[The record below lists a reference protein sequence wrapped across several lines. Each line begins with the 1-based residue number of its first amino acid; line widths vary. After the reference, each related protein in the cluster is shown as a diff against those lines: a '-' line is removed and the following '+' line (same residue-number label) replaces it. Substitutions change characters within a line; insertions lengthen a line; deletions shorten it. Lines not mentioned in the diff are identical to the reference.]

1 MLERTMKKIF
11 LYLFFLLWVIS
22 PSLGQNLKLIC
33 GICGTKVEEFPRGM
47 AYYFLPLETFEQDIQ
62 KTYPSLFT
70 SATPITC
77 PNCGYTKI
85 DNLTVNPSKKDIIK
99 KYLKKEKKIKNIDFK
114 TNPCLQFVYAA
125 KFSALNLEPNIVIG
139 KCYHLAALSFKYK
152 YSFMLNKLKYLFK
165 QAMKLNQIIPFKVV
179 NQLLYPE
186 PAELM
191 CGHGI
196 KPQSAKTNAI
206 FAIRLE
212 NIIRDI
218 SLPDNELA
226 AVYYGLLYQYY
237 CLNDY
242 YKAEKYYQLFCNT
255 QVIKKLQ
262 SLSDD
267 DLHILDLYELKNLPK
282 EIKNLLNENRYYF
295 QLAKKYYLLA
305 IEKENFTNKEKI
317 ALYYLIAEIER
328 KLGNFK
334 NAEKYYN
341 LVINNHETDD
351 YILDNIIF
359 IYKKCLNKQS
369 FELDKRLY
377 EIDKENLEKIFE
389 ELINNPNKLSETAK
403 RLRYYKNRDLIF
415 QKLKTLIE
423 TGDKRLIENAVYLMT
438 DRTQEAVD
446 LQVDLLKKG
455 KCIDYILRS
464 SNSKLKNNANLIK
477 KTDDYVFIDIFNQ
490 DPVRYKSI
498 ISFFLYID
506 TDNCRK
512 TIIQKSKEAFSEDAV
527 KEYIK
532 SYDSNLLNYHQA
544 LLNALTFIRTKESI
558 EIIINLLSYLKD
570 NYSDINKPSYAD
582 ISFLVNS
589 VGKALEIAFNKSFG
603 FTRTIEQRPYG
614 KYPQRI
620 KYLGFNTAYKRFHK
634 WYVKFVKSG
643 KSLEKIVADG
653 FKTNGYVIEPK
664 NDVNTLKELIT
675 GLNDAFEPIKVNSY
689 RELVKKTGII
699 YENHNNDHYRIFNLI
714 EEEPDYI
721 EWFEENKNKLVF
733 DKEKQMFTT
742 KSEFENN

>member
-1 MLERTMKKIF
+1 MLKRTLRKTNLCLILF
-11 LYLFFLLWVIS
+11 LFVIT
-22 PSLGQNLKLIC
+22 PILGQNLKLIC
-33 GICGTKVEEFPRGM
+33 GICGTKVEVFPRGM

-114 TNPCLQFVYAA
+114 ANLCLQFVYAA
-125 KFSALNLEPNIVIG
+125 KFSALNLEPDIVMG
-139 KCYHLAALSFKYK
+139 KCYHLAALSFKFK
-152 YSFMLNKLKYLFK
+152 YSFMLNKFNYLIK
-165 QAMKLNQIIPFKVV
+165 QTSELNQIIPFKVV
-179 NQLLYPE
+179 NKLLYPE

-196 KPQSAKTNAI
+196 KPQSSKTNAI

-226 AVYYGLLYQYY
+226 AVYYGLLYWYY

-242 YKAEKYYQLFCNT
+242 YRAEKYYKLFCNT

-267 DLHILDLYELKNLPK
+267 DLHILDLF
-282 EIKNLLNENRYYF
+282 EIKNLTEDIKNLINENRYYF

-305 IEKENFTNKEKI
+305 LQKESFTNKEKV
-317 ALYYLIAEIER
+317 ALYYLLAELER

-341 LVINNHETDD
+341 LVIKNPETDD
-351 YILDNIIF
+351 FILDNISF
-359 IYKKCLNKQS
+359 IYNKYLKKQS
-369 FELDKRLY
+369 FDLDRRLY
-377 EIDKENLEKIFE
+377 DIDKESLEKIFD

-403 RLRYYKNRDLIF
+403 RLRYCKNRDLIF
-415 QKLKTLIE
+415 PKLKSLIE
-423 TGDKRLIENAVYLMT
+423 TGDKRLIENAIYLMT

-446 LQVDLLKKG
+446 IQVDLLKKG
-455 KCIDYILRS
+455 KCISYILNSRN
-464 SNSKLKNNANLIK
+464 SNLRNNANLIK
-477 KTDDYVFIDIFNQ
+477 KSDDCVFMDIFNQ
-490 DPVRYKSI
+490 NPVYYNYI
-498 ISFFLYID
+498 IPFLLYIN

-512 TIIQKSKEAFSEDAV
+512 AIIQKSKEAFSENAV

-532 SYDSNLLNYHQA
+532 SYDSNLLYYHKA
-544 LLNALTFIRTKESI
+544 LLNALSCIGTKESI
-558 EIIINLLSYLKD
+558 EIIVNLLSYLKN
-570 NYSDINKPSYAD
+570 NYPDIDKPNFSDIRYM
-582 ISFLVNS
+582 IYS
-589 VGKALEIAFNKSFG
+589 VGETIEIAFNKSFG
-603 FTRTIEQRPYG
+603 FARTVEQRPYG

-620 KYLGFNTAYKRFHK
+620 KYQGFNTAYKRFHK
-634 WYVKFVKSG
+634 WYDKFIKSG

-653 FKTNGYVIEPK
+653 FKANGYKIEPK

-689 RELVKKTGII
+689 RELIKRTGII
-699 YENHNNDHYRIFNLI
+699 YENHNNKLYMIHNLI
-714 EEEPDYI
+714 EKEPDYI